1 MSALS
6 GPEVEAAVADAERVS
21 SSVEE
26 ALSVL
31 FARVELEDILQS
43 LSSAKVLR
51 FFARPVAVKAML
63 DLLFEAG
70 PPPAPLDYEPPS
82 SPQPDSKKSREEEEE
97 EKKKEE
103 TVSTPPSKL
112 EQERAAKDRA
122 KVYCSEMLTNPDA
135 RAVFRVLMST
145 ELLGYFFGY
154 WQREEMDPR
163 VFQGFL
169 RLSDF
174 MLQRRF
180 HAFVRA
186 LQLWEFVLP
195 CMVAHLEVPEV
206 RVLIHAL
213 LANEAFLV
221 GAVPETAWSH
231 HKLVPLVLARFRTA
245 FEPGAEAFETV
256 TMCEFV
262 GELVQ
267 FHFRSSPHVL
277 RELLAE
283 FGLITSLVLSE
294 HTEYGEQTLALFLL
308 FFPPRFGD
316 DALAQLKPPPSVP
329 LSDLVKELCQQPGSA
344 PNFGPVMYNE
354 EVEVVLSSHSFQRRI
369 HIYLAESMP
378 SSSAS
383 GVPSLSLNRWRAL
396 RLVAQIVRMVV
407 AEVDE
412 ALISSGNLALFV
424 DSMFALPHCSMVH
437 TLVADTLTYLV
448 RYSPSTIEW
457 ILIKRKFLEQAVQA
471 FLLFKDGNRAAG
483 GSRVAAKHRR
493 PDYIGHLVALFG
505 EIGSSTNPA
514 VAKAAAA
521 NAIFSEVKNVHL
533 PRLHETWRYEEAPK
547 AAARQGTLLERIAQ
561 AEADE
566 GPKKTAPEEETVEEV
581 IEEVVEEEIV
591 EEEVVEEIIEEII
604 EEE

>member
-6 GPEVEAAVADAERVS
+6 GPEVEAAVAEAERVS

-26 ALSVL
+26 ALSFL
-31 FARVELEDILQS
+31 FARVELEDVLQS
-43 LSSAKVLR
+43 LSSAKVLC

-82 SPQPDSKKSREEEEE
+82 SPQPDGKKSREDE
-97 EKKKEE
+97 EKKEE
-103 TVSTPPSKL
+103 VVSSPPPSKL

-122 KVYCSEMLTNPDA
+122 KVYCSELLTNPDA

-154 WQREEMDPR
+154 WQRDEMDPR

-195 CMVAHLEVPEV
+195 CMVAHLEVSEV

-221 GAVPETAWSH
+221 NAVPETAWSH
-231 HKLVPLVLARFRTA
+231 HKLVPLVLARFRA
-245 FEPGAEAFETV
+245 ALEPGADAAETV

-283 FGLITSLVLSE
+283 FGLITSLVLNE
-294 HTEYGEQTLALFLL
+294 HSEYGEEALALFLL

-329 LSDLVKELCQQPGSA
+329 LSDLVKEVCQQPGSA
-344 PNFGPVMYNE
+344 PNFGPVSYNE

-369 HIYLAESMP
+369 HIYLAESLP
-378 SSSAS
+378 SSSAT

-396 RLVAQIVRMVV
+396 RLVAQMVRMVV

-424 DSMFALPHCSMVH
+424 DSLFALPHCSMVH
-437 TLVADTLTYLV
+437 TLVVDTLTYLV

-483 GSRVAAKHRR
+483 GSRIAAKHRR

-533 PRLHETWRYEEAPK
+533 PRVHETWRYEEAPK

-561 AEADE
+561 AEADD
-566 GPKKTAPEEETVEEV
+566 GPKKTAPEEETVEEEV
-581 IEEVVEEEIV
+581 IEEIV
-591 EEEVVEEIIEEII
+591 EEEEVIEEII